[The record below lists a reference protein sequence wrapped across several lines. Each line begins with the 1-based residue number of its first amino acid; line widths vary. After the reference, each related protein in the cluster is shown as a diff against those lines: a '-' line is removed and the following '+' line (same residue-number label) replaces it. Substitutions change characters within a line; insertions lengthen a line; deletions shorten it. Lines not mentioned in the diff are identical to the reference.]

1 MLIFFSSE
9 SWDLELFKF
18 DCMELFWSF
27 LELIG
32 AYISLWNFILT
43 MKNVIFWTG
52 FKSKNG
58 SEKSSKKSSIVDF
71 CKVQDLSFHW
81 KKNHYHNYLRSFFR
95 TFWKKVSR
103 GSRRLADDYV
113 ESQIQNSHWLA
124 NGYPIHRSQKSSKKS
139 SMQSNLKSSR
149 SQLSLEKKLT
159 L

>member
-1 MLIFFSSE
+1 MTSHFLATLWLPWEVDLHVFIDKNRSKIATVIIFFQWKLRFWSLQKSTME
-9 SWDLELFKF
+9 LFLELF
-18 DCMELFWSF
+18 
-27 LELIG
+27 G

-124 NGYPIHRSQKSSKKS
+124 NGYPIHR
-139 SMQSNLKSSR
+139 R
-149 SQLSLEKKLT
+149 F
-159 L
+159 